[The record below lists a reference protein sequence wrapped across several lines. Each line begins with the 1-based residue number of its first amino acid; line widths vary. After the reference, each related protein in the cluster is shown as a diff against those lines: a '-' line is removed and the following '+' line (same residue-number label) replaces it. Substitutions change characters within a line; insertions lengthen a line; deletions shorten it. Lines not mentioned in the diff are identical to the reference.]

1 MGKIIRRYLR
11 RIGRFIWGVLN
22 LGVSL
27 KVVILLLILV
37 GGGTYYLTHH
47 SMLKAVG
54 GEEDYEE
61 AMRYIEIKDLLDEQF
76 IDPVDR
82 KVMGEN
88 AAAAMVSGLGDGWS
102 YYMTEDE
109 YRTYQLSS
117 SNDYSDIGMSLVKDN
132 TAGGFQVIS
141 VYPGSPA
148 ALGGMVPGM
157 IITAVDGENLSTY
170 TTDQVR
176 TLIRSKL
183 NTKFYLTLANSP
195 EPMEIDCS
203 NSNADAVTYR
213 LEKTGAGYVQIKNFE
228 AGSGQAAVDAIEYLM
243 TQTADSF
250 VIDLRNN
257 SGGLTEEVA
266 TLLDYLLPAGT
277 LFSEVAKNGD
287 TIVTKSD
294 GMCIQYPTV
303 VLINSGTFKEAELC
317 AAVLKEYQWASLMGE
332 PTTGNTR
339 SQDTIQLSNG
349 GAIRLST
356 HSYLTANGV
365 DISKSGG
372 VVPDMIVYNSDE
384 SATGT
389 TLGTTG
395 GEDGTA
401 SVSADDQLMAA
412 LRYLS

>member
-1 MGKIIRRYLR
+1 M
-11 RIGRFIWGVLN
+11 
-22 LGVSL
+22 
-27 KVVILLLILV
+27 
-37 GGGTYYLTHH
+37 
-47 SMLKAVG
+47 
-54 GEEDYEE
+54 
-61 AMRYIEIKDLLDEQF
+61 
-76 IDPVDR
+76 DR
-82 KVMGEN
+82 KALGQS

-117 SNDYSDIGMSLVKDN
+117 SNDYNDIGMTLVKDTN
-132 TAGGFQVIS
+132 IGGFQIVS

-148 ALGGMVPGM
+148 AMSGLGPGM
-157 IITAVDGENLSTY
+157 IISAVDGQAVSGMST
-170 TTDQVR
+170 DEVR

-183 NTKFYLTLANSP
+183 NTKFYITLANIS
-195 EPMEIDCS
+195 EPVELDCTD
-203 NSNADAVTYR
+203 SNAGAVNYR
-213 LEKTGAGYVQIKNFE
+213 LEKTGAGYVQIRNFE

-266 TLLDYLLPAGT
+266 TLLDYLLPAGR
-277 LFSEVAKNGD
+277 LFSEVAKDGD
-287 TIVTKSD
+287 TIVTESD

-303 VLINSGTFKEAELC
+303 VLINTGTFKEAELC
-317 AAVLKEYQWASLMGE
+317 AAVLKEFQWATLMGE

-339 SQDTIQLSNG
+339 SQDTLVLSDG
-349 GAIRLST
+349 SAIRLST

-365 DISKSGG
+365 DIAKNGG

-389 TLGTTG
+389 TEGTTG

-401 SVSADDQLMAA
+401 SISADDQLMAA

>member
-1 MGKIIRRYLR
+1 MLR
-11 RIGRFIWGVLN
+11 RLGRFIWGVLN
-22 LGVSL
+22 LGISL

-37 GGGTYYLTHH
+37 GGSTYFLTH
-47 SMLKAVG
+47 SRMIKAVG
-54 GEEDYEE
+54 GEEDYDE
-61 AMRYIEIKDLLDEQF
+61 ALRYIEIKDLLDEKF

-82 KVMGEN
+82 KALGQS

-102 YYMTEDE
+102 YFMTEDE

-117 SNDYSDIGMSLVKDN
+117 SNDYNDIGMSLIKDN
-132 TAGGFQVIS
+132 SVDGFQIIS
-141 VYPGSPA
+141 VYPGSPVAMSGLA
-148 ALGGMVPGM
+148 AGMT
-157 IITAVDGENLSTY
+157 ITAVDGEKLSGY
-170 TTDQVR
+170 STDQVR

-183 NTKFYLTLANSP
+183 NTKFYLTLANYP
-195 EPMEIDCS
+195 EPIEVDCS
-203 NSNADAVTYR
+203 NSNADAVSYR
-213 LEKTGAGYVQIKNFE
+213 LEKTGAGYIQIKNFE

-250 VIDLRNN
+250 VLDLRNN

-266 TLLDYLLPAGT
+266 ILLDYLLPAGK

-287 TIVTKSD
+287 TIVTESD

-303 VLINSGTFKEAELC
+303 VLINTGTFKEAELC
-317 AAVLKEYQWASLMGE
+317 AAVLKEYQWATLMGE

-339 SQDTIQLSNG
+339 SQDTIELSDG
-349 GAIRLST
+349 SAIRLST

-365 DISKSGG
+365 DIAKNGG

-389 TLGTTG
+389 TEGTTG

-401 SVSADDQLMAA
+401 SISADEQLMAA